1 VDANALTTS
10 TLTNNLTSGHAALA
24 QGTSM
29 LKMIFALDATISVQ
43 HAVDLEPVRLVSL
56 MQHLPLE
63 FAFVHQGSIWRMA
76 HALSAWMAVRAV
88 RKGQLVPCVKMA
100 SYLRKIRANVVIAAS
115 HAKLVRKLAV
125 LSVTHFHQSRMASVV
140 AIQASLETRIFA
152 RPVRSTVRTATRR

>member
-1 VDANALTTS
+1 MGLVPVNPGFRSINRPRNVPRALKTASHAIRFPPALCVDTVCNSIQIKVDANALTTS
-10 TLTNNLTSGHAALA
+10 TLTNHLTSGHAALA

-43 HAVDLEPVRLVSL
+43 HAVDLEPARLVSL

-63 FAFVHQGSIWRMA
+63 FALVHQGSIWRMA

-100 SYLRKIRANVVIAAS
+100 SYLRKISA
-115 HAKLVRKLAV
+115 
-125 LSVTHFHQSRMASVV
+125 
-140 AIQASLETRIFA
+140 
-152 RPVRSTVRTATRR
+152 